1 MKIDELEIMINEFL
15 DGELDKSKEG
25 FLFTQL
31 SLDEN
36 FREYF
41 KKHTSL
47 KNEFQN
53 LNEEYPSSL
62 DSEILNSLIKIKPSK
77 EVYSFQNNVAK
88 YSGFLVAIIL
98 LILSIFYINESRI
111 NSIQLERTIKQV
123 ENQEQMIELLI
134 NSIPAAEI
142 KSAQEGTI
150 IITSNKL

>member
-1 MKIDELEIMINEFL
+1 MKNDELEIMINEFL

-123 ENQEQMIELLI
+123 ENQEQMIKLLI

>member
-1 MKIDELEIMINEFL
+1 MKNDELEIMINEFL

-47 KNEFQN
+47 RNEFQN

-88 YSGFLVAIIL
+88 YSGFLVAVIL

-123 ENQEQMIELLI
+123 ENQEQMIKLLI

>member
-1 MKIDELEIMINEFL
+1 MKNDELEIMINEFL

-88 YSGFLVAIIL
+88 YSGFLVAVIL
-98 LILSIFYINESRI
+98 LILSIF
-111 NSIQLERTIKQV
+111 
-123 ENQEQMIELLI
+123 
-134 NSIPAAEI
+134 
-142 KSAQEGTI
+142 
-150 IITSNKL
+150 

>member
-1 MKIDELEIMINEFL
+1 MKNDELEIMINEFL

-88 YSGFLVAIIL
+88 YSGFLVAVIL

-123 ENQEQMIELLI
+123 ENQEQMIKLLI

>member
-47 KNEFQN
+47 RNEFQN

-88 YSGFLVAIIL
+88 YSGFLVAVIL

-123 ENQEQMIELLI
+123 ENQEQMIKLLI

>member
-47 KNEFQN
+47 RNEFQN

>member
-123 ENQEQMIELLI
+123 ENQEQMIKLLI